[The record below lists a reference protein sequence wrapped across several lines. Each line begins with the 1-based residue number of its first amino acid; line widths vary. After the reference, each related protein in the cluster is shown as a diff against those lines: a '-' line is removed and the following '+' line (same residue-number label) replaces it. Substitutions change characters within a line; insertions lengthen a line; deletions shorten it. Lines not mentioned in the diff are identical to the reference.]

1 MIDLHMHTIYS
12 DGSETVEK
20 VLKMCEERKLEYISI
35 TDHNSCEAYYD
46 DTFNNNN
53 IFTGTIIKGCELNAE
68 FQKRSIEILGYSVN
82 PDIIM
87 EWKEKYYSIDQMKKI
102 TEKIRKTFLDILDKK
117 GIKYNEKDIRQQKD
131 EKEFIERP
139 IWEEIIRHPEN
150 KLILGEEYFNSLGVF
165 LRKEITNPN
174 SEYFLNRVGTFR
186 KAKEVVDII
195 HKAGGKAFLAHPFKY
210 RLEDTIKFM
219 DDLRQDAEIDGI
231 ECYHPSSVDDN
242 KKDILVEYAI
252 KNNLYISG
260 GSDYHGKTK
269 PDIEVGVG
277 RRNLNIS
284 KNILNW
290 L

>member
-1 MIDLHMHTIYS
+1 M
-12 DGSETVEK
+12 
-20 VLKMCEERKLEYISI
+20 
-35 TDHNSCEAYYD
+35 
-46 DTFNNNN
+46 
-53 IFTGTIIKGCELNAE
+53 
-68 FQKRSIEILGYSVN
+68 
-82 PDIIM
+82 
-87 EWKEKYYSIDQMKKI
+87 
-102 TEKIRKTFLDILDKK
+102 
-117 GIKYNEKDIRQQKD
+117 
-131 EKEFIERP
+131 
-139 IWEEIIRHPEN
+139 
-150 KLILGEEYFNSLGVF
+150 GVF

-195 HKAGGKAFLAHPFKY
+195 HKAGGKAFLAHPFEY